1 MFIKIILSVLAV
13 EMTHTHTHTHTHIL
27 VFMSK
32 CVFAIHGG
40 NGLYTFIKDFE
51 LKLLLNYVGMY
62 VKFIDTSW

>member
-1 MFIKIILSVLAV
+1 
-13 EMTHTHTHTHTHIL
+13 MTHNKHTLAHTHTHTHIL